1 MPRIQN
7 EIGCHFKWAI
17 KKNPETEALKLLDPQ
32 KITERLFKSPTY
44 LPNTAYDD
52 IRKYLKTNKS
62 VKAFKGARTFNERYD
77 P

>member
-1 MPRIQN
+1 M
-7 EIGCHFKWAI
+7 
-17 KKNPETEALKLLDPQ
+17 KLLDPQ